1 LTFVASCFFLG
12 VIFFVGCTAG
22 ASFAGTISSGTGSSK
37 ASLLHVNYKLVE
49 CASQIKLV
57 SGSSKWKQ
65 QTFYCFVLM
74 LAELMLAQL
83 GFLLLLHPLPPL
95 LLPPLLL
102 QLWFLVFLELL

>member
-1 LTFVASCFFLG
+1 
-12 VIFFVGCTAG
+12 
-22 ASFAGTISSGTGSSK
+22 
-37 ASLLHVNYKLVE
+37 
-49 CASQIKLV
+49 
-57 SGSSKWKQ
+57 
-65 QTFYCFVLM
+65 M